1 MFETIRAKYRYKM
14 ECVRLQMQDKCDAC
28 KLKNNVSKCE
38 NCDKDLGCLIKR
50 YEVIVNE

>member
-1 MFETIRAKYRYKM
+1 MLENIREKYRYKM
-14 ECVRLQMQDKCDAC
+14 ALVRVKMQGKCDAC
-28 KLKNNVSKCE
+28 KLQNNVSKCE